1 MNKER
6 KKSNFLRSLLTTA
19 SVASVIV
26 GASSSAFGAGVPMQA
41 TGNAVTFTNAAIGGG
56 GRNGE
61 WDPDQIVNNGASL
74 GITVANT
81 VITGD
86 EAKTVTINTNG
97 HATALNVGAF
107 RVGVAGVV
115 GGDRQLTITATE
127 DAARIVLGTD
137 GVPAFAMP
145 GEVGHYEGLKAIDFG
160 NKAASAIIATDGFNS
175 DVDFLSTGGNNG
187 TVTIDANKVVLRGT
201 WSAAANTLV
210 KNLAVN
216 AGKSVTIT
224 NHLHLNESVTLGAGS
239 TIIFNGN
246 VTAAEIKG
254 AALNNGDVIFAGDSV
269 VTSLV
274 GNANKLHSIE
284 IGGKVEFQNA
294 TNVIKAT
301 NIVFNGDNSSLQVNN
316 AIDATSITT
325 TKDGTGTLHLNG
337 NIAHNIAYSIGTK
350 ENRLKELKFTNIP
363 AATAVR
369 VQTEAFIDAFSA
381 DGGTVTVD
389 HALNVDT
396 TNLTGPNITTL
407 NLTKGGNLGRVDFH
421 DVNSIINVIAN
432 KNLSGDFCGDRSPN
446 KRHKHKTGTLNF
458 AAGNSEFDGTVTDLN
473 LITHAGGGTL
483 RFTKAGTNS
492 ATKIQG
498 ANDSIFEFVNDY
510 KFAGNIENALTLNF
524 ENAEVAGNITDVN
537 EINIAQDKTLMVG
550 GTTIKANTIVFGNAK
565 GTLALN
571 SAGNVTIESK
581 QISKFGGNIDATK
594 MADKRILTII
604 GDIGTDNT
612 PLDKIS
618 LSGQNLNLQ
627 PGNGKSVNIAG
638 IEFNEKASTIGLKIA
653 DASYALG
660 ELKKAKKVKVEISE
674 NISLLN
680 TKTTG
685 DDKLE
690 EINFKADKTLTI
702 GDIDITA
709 DSITTSNNNQ
719 GKIVFAK
726 AGALKGNI
734 GNYIRFFKTL
744 EVMDSVEAT
753 TSGKAYV
760 TNIALGDSS
769 VLVVDNDYK
778 VKNFAVKTDGS
789 GVLRFTNK
797 GAATFETATT
807 AVPVAPGGR
816 VRTLAPVDAV
826 AVLEL
831 QGDGNVTLEG
841 NGFRFKKIAFSKA
854 STLALSKDMKLSG
867 IEVESTV
874 ADKSPT
880 IRLAS
885 AINQDEI
892 ISGQNIGSDA
902 HPVNLA
908 FTADTILDVKSQK
921 AFISVT
927 TVAKEKGTVNYDL
940 GKGVDGA
947 IYGLGS
953 ENYNLKLVNL
963 KSKVTNYGDT
973 FANKVVVHDNVYYAA
988 GGTVDGAIQ
997 LGHTETDAGGVA
1009 SVEFRDNVILKADMT
1024 SVGTKNTIAFAG
1036 NAEISSKTFGTANK
1050 AFEAINFTGDNTHT
1064 ATLKSSGLHAKNI
1077 NFGNE
1082 NIKIAANKVALH
1094 SISQINANIDLESNQ
1109 LSLEKSG
1116 TWGEKTSIRTVL
1128 SKGGAFG
1135 NIVLKDKVTV
1145 ASNVG
1150 VTVRIS
1156 DEADVTEY
1164 NNKPFILI
1172 DGANHLDGGA
1182 FNLVGVEGVAHN
1194 RAYVDWDIIT
1204 KDNKLM
1210 FERKVDIEGGITAD
1224 LKKVG
1229 AVVSAEN
1236 VKRLVKAKG
1245 FVNDLSFMS
1254 EDHAKGEEPEEYA
1267 DLRAHAVRKV
1277 VSTTNNVEST
1287 RQVGK
1292 VGEMFGAALRNR
1304 MLKANAAAVSAGS
1317 DDTLMGAWAMPYY
1330 SQATQKKSGD
1340 DAGYGVK
1347 SFGGVVGFDTLVN
1360 DDLTIG
1366 AAVSFVKSDMKCK
1379 GDYAGKTEIGTFMGS
1394 IYAAQ
1399 SLPQNFFV
1407 QAVASLGSSKI
1418 KGTDPRIVS
1427 TKTHSS
1433 GQETAKADYGT
1444 MSYGGEVLFGYNA
1457 KIADSALLTPMAGV
1471 RYTRF
1476 NDESYK
1482 ETGTTNQNKIVGER
1496 GVNNIEAIVGAK
1508 VSTSI
1513 DTDGVVVT
1521 PELHAFVSQK
1531 LGANSLGKVDV
1542 RLEGMTDSF
1551 ITKSEKAA
1559 KTSFNVGL
1567 GVIAKAGVM
1576 EYGAGY
1582 DANLA
1587 KNYVAHQG
1595 TLKVRVNF

>member
-26 GASSSAFGAGVPMQA
+26 GASSSAFGVANRRVTGDAVLSTGAGLHRMGGAADVPFVSGSTLQYDHAAAHTLFVDMDNVTIKVIDVNMTSDPA
-41 TGNAVTFTNAAIGGG
+41 APGNAPGT
-56 GRNGE
+56 
-61 WDPDQIVNNGASL
+61 L
-74 GITVANT
+74 
-81 VITGD
+81 
-86 EAKTVTINTNG
+86 
-97 HATALNVGAF
+97 
-107 RVGVAGVV
+107 RVGQRANIG
-115 GGDRQLTITATE
+115 
-127 DAARIVLGTD
+127 
-137 GVPAFAMP
+137 
-145 GEVGHYEGLKAIDFG
+145 
-160 NKAASAIIATDGFNS
+160 SIIAT
-175 DVDFLSTGGNNG
+175 
-187 TVTIDANKVVLRGT
+187 
-201 WSAAANTLV
+201 
-210 KNLAVN
+210 
-216 AGKSVTIT
+216 
-224 NHLHLNESVTLGAGS
+224 
-239 TIIFNGN
+239 
-246 VTAAEIKG
+246 
-254 AALNNGDVIFAGDSV
+254 
-269 VTSLV
+269 
-274 GNANKLHSIE
+274 
-284 IGGKVEFQNA
+284 
-294 TNVIKAT
+294 
-301 NIVFNGDNSSLQVNN
+301 
-316 AIDATSITT
+316 
-325 TKDGTGTLHLNG
+325 
-337 NIAHNIAYSIGTK
+337 
-350 ENRLKELKFTNIP
+350 NR
-363 AATAVR
+363 
-369 VQTEAFIDAFSA
+369 
-381 DGGTVTVD
+381 DGGSANHVLEIAMD
-389 HALNVDT
+389 DGA
-396 TNLTGPNITTL
+396 TL
-407 NLTKGGNLGRVDFH
+407 NLTGTGGTVKNHLDVGVNVLKNDYSRLGKIDFAAGAATVHINLTSPNDIVFAKFVINNGQNATLDITNTGYVTTFNKASVATAKTININDGSTLQFDSESMAVGNIVLQLQQQGEDVINFGDNGTGRLLLTSKAGGNGSAASFQVVNGSLGGAIDDYGVIHFNTTLEPGTLSAVNKTVIGRDENNRAKKFKVTATAGRAATIQGKVYTKELELNGGASTFTDAVYVGNDGITNFTAASTVTFDDDANLGKVDFQNKA
-421 DVNSIINVIAN
+421 NSTITVGAG
-432 KNLSGDFCGDRSPN
+432 KNLSGNFYGDAN
-446 KRHKHKTGTLNF
+446 KRLKNKIGTLSF
-458 AAGNSEFDGTVTDLN
+458 SGNSEFDGTVTDLA
-473 LITHAGGGTL
+473 LIDHTAAGTL
-483 RFTKAGTNS
+483 KFTKAGANIV
-492 ATKIQG
+492 TKIQG
-498 ANDSIFEFVNDY
+498 AAGGGGSIFEFVNDY
-510 KFAGNIENALTLNF
+510 KLIGNIERAQTLNF
-524 ENAEVAGNITDVN
+524 ENAEVAGNIINVN

-550 GTTIKANTIVFGNAK
+550 GTHIQANTIVFGNAK

-571 SAGNVTIESK
+571 SAGNVTIESV
-581 QISKFGGNIDATK
+581 QIGTFGGNIDATK
-594 MADKRILTII
+594 MADKKTLTII
-604 GDIGTDNT
+604 GNIGTDPAIDDSM
-612 PLDKIS
+612 PLDKIL

-627 PGNGKSVNIAG
+627 PANGKSVNIVG
-638 IEFNEKASTIGLKIA
+638 MEFNEKASTIGLKTA
-653 DASYALG
+653 GVDYALG
-660 ELKKAKKVKVEISE
+660 ELKKANKAKIEISE
-674 NISLLN
+674 DVSLLN

-690 EINFKADKTLTI
+690 EINFKGDKTLTLK
-702 GDIDITA
+702 GGMDITVG
-709 DSITTSNNNQ
+709 SITTHKDNQ
-719 GKIVFAK
+719 GKIVFAET
-726 AGALKGNI
+726 GALKGNI
-734 GNYIRFFKTL
+734 GTYSKIFNTL
-744 EVMDSVEAT
+744 QVNDSVEAT

-789 GVLRFTNK
+789 GILRFTNN
-797 GAATFETATT
+797 GAATFETKTIT
-807 AVPVAPGGR
+807 APAGR
-816 VRTLAPVDAV
+816 VRTPVGVKALAA
-826 AVLEL
+826 LEL
-831 QGDGNVTLEG
+831 QGGNVTLKG
-841 NGFRFKKIAFSKA
+841 NGFKFKKIAFSKD
-854 STLALSKDMKLSG
+854 STLILPNDMKLSG
-867 IEVESTV
+867 IEVEST
-874 ADKSPT
+874 AEKRPT

-902 HPVNLA
+902 HPVNLE

-921 AFISVT
+921 AFIGVT
-927 TVAKEKGTVNYDL
+927 TGVKEKGTVNYDL
-940 GKGVDGA
+940 GKGVDGVV
-947 IYGLGS
+947 YGFGS
-953 ENYNLKLVNL
+953 KNYNLKLVNL

-973 FANKVVVHDNVYYAA
+973 FANNVVVHDNVYYAA

-1024 SVGTKNTIAFAG
+1024 SVGAKNTIAFAG
-1036 NAEISSKTFGTANK
+1036 NAEISSKTFGTAKN
-1050 AFEAINFTGDNTHT
+1050 AFETINFTGDETHT
-1064 ATLKSSGLHAKNI
+1064 ATLKSSDLHAKNI

-1082 NIKIAANKVALH
+1082 NIKIAASKVALH
-1094 SISQINANIDLESNQ
+1094 GISQNNANIDLESNQ
-1109 LSLEKSG
+1109 LSFEKSG
-1116 TWGEKTSIRTVL
+1116 TWGEKTSIHTDL
-1128 SKGGAFG
+1128 TEEGSFG

-1145 ASNVG
+1145 NSGLGIV
-1150 VTVRIS
+1150 VRIS
-1156 DEADVTEY
+1156 DKADLDKFS
-1164 NNKPFILI
+1164 NKKFVLI
-1172 DGANHLDGGA
+1172 DGTNNLVLEGGA
-1182 FNLVGVEGVAHN
+1182 VNLVKDGLIKD
-1194 RAYVDWDIIT
+1194 RAYIDWIIKT
-1204 KDNKLM
+1204 EGDKLV
-1210 FERKVDIEGGITAD
+1210 FERKVDIKAGITED
-1224 LKKVG
+1224 MKKAG
-1229 AVVSAEN
+1229 ASDKYLAN
-1236 VKRLVKAKG
+1236 IDNFVKAKK
-1245 FVNDLSFMS
+1245 FMNDISFIYPDQEDQDDEEKQS
-1254 EDHAKGEEPEEYA
+1254 ECQKKRFAAMEKMESNDNS
-1267 DLRAHAVRKV
+1267 KV
-1277 VSTTNNVEST
+1277 TG
-1287 RQVGK
+1287 QVAK

-1366 AAVSFVKSDMKCK
+1366 AAVSFVKSDMKYK

-1496 GVNNIEAIVGAK
+1496 GINNIEAIIGAK

-1531 LGANSLGKVDV
+1531 LGGDKSGKVDV

>member
-6 KKSNFLRSLLTTA
+6 KKSNFLKNLLTTA

-26 GASSSAFGAGVPMQA
+26 GASSSAFGIKPNQVNSQFSQNGHWDPANAIADGDMIEFDPANPGFNVVADDNLNVSFHTHDIVGVQVMVENKTLTVNNVLGGRTLKINANHDDSKIILGLGDFQGLETINFNNKINSKVTIIKNDFSYNVNFLSAGGASGKVIIDA
-41 TGNAVTFTNAAIGGG
+41 TGVVLSGTWAAAGNAV
-56 GRNGE
+56 
-61 WDPDQIVNNGASL
+61 
-74 GITVANT
+74 
-81 VITGD
+81 
-86 EAKTVTINTNG
+86 
-97 HATALNVGAF
+97 
-107 RVGVAGVV
+107 
-115 GGDRQLTITATE
+115 
-127 DAARIVLGTD
+127 
-137 GVPAFAMP
+137 
-145 GEVGHYEGLKAIDFG
+145 
-160 NKAASAIIATDGFNS
+160 
-175 DVDFLSTGGNNG
+175 
-187 TVTIDANKVVLRGT
+187 
-201 WSAAANTLV
+201 
-210 KNLAVN
+210 KNLVVN

-224 NHLHLNESVTLGAGS
+224 NHLHLAEDVTLGGAANTPGS
-239 TIIFNGN
+239 TITFNGN
-246 VTAAEIKG
+246 VTAREIKG
-254 AALNNGDVIFAGDSV
+254 ANNNTGTVIFAGDSV
-269 VTSLV
+269 VTSLI
-274 GNANKLHSIE
+274 GNAVNAKLHRIE
-284 IGGKVEFQNA
+284 IGGKVEFQNDA
-294 TNVIKAT
+294 ELIKAT
-301 NIVFNGDNSSLQVNN
+301 NIVFNGDDSSLQVNN
-316 AIDATSITT
+316 AIEATSITT
-325 TKDGTGTLHLNG
+325 TKDGTGTLHINSG
-337 NIAHNIAYSIGTK
+337 AAQNINYSIGTK
-350 ENRLKELKFTNIP
+350 EKRLKELKFTNGG
-363 AATAVR
+363 ADLRR

-381 DGGTVTVD
+381 DGGRVTFD
-389 HALNVDT
+389 HELNVDT
-396 TNLTGPNITTL
+396 TNLIGNATTL
-407 NLTKGGNLGRVDFH
+407 TLTEGGNLGRVDFH
-421 DVNSIINVIAN
+421 DVNSIINVGAG
-432 KNLSGDFCGDRSPN
+432 KNLSGDFCGDRASN
-446 KRHKHKTGTLNF
+446 KRHNHKRGTLNF

-473 LITHAGGGTL
+473 LITHAGVGTL

-498 ANDSIFEFVNDY
+498 INTSIFEFVNDY
-510 KFAGNIENALTLNF
+510 KFAGNIEQAQTLNF

-571 SAGNVTIESK
+571 SVGNVTIESQ

-594 MADKRILTII
+594 MADKKILTII
-604 GDIGTDNT
+604 GDIGIDNT

-627 PGNGKSVNIAG
+627 PGKFVNIAG
-638 IEFNEKASTIGLKIA
+638 IEFNEKASTIGLKTA

-709 DSITTSNNNQ
+709 DSITASNNNQ

-734 GNYIRFFKTL
+734 GNYTRFFKTL

-769 VLVVDNDYK
+769 ILVVDNDYK

-816 VRTLAPVDAV
+816 VRTLAPVNAL

-841 NGFRFKKIAFSKA
+841 NGLRFKKIAFSKA
-854 STLALSKDMKLSG
+854 STLILFKDMKLSG

-892 ISGQNIGSDA
+892 ISGQNIGNEDHS
-902 HPVNLA
+902 VNLA
-908 FTADTILDVKSQK
+908 FTADNILDVKSQK

-947 IYGLGS
+947 VYGFGS

-1050 AFEAINFTGDNTHT
+1050 AFEVINFTGDNTHT

-1236 VKRLVKAKG
+1236 VKLLVKAKG

-1254 EDHAKGEEPEEYA
+1254 EEHAKGEELEKYA

-1277 VSTTNNVEST
+1277 VSTTNNVEAT
-1287 RQVGK
+1287 CQVGK
-1292 VGEMFGAALRNR
+1292 VGEMFNAALRNR
-1304 MLKANAAAVSAGS
+1304 MLGANAAAVGAGS
-1317 DDTLMGAWAMPYY
+1317 DGASMGAWAMPYY

-1366 AAVSFVKSDMKCK
+1366 AAVSFVKSDMKYK

-1542 RLEGMTDSF
+1542 RLEGMNDSF

>member
-6 KKSNFLRSLLTTA
+6 KKSNFLRSLLATA

-26 GASSSAFGAGVPMQA
+26 GASSSAFGITPNRVGSEFNDNGHWSEVRVIADDDMIDFDPANPTFNVIA
-41 TGNAVTFTNAAIGGG
+41 NANRRVSF
-56 GRNGE
+56 
-61 WDPDQIVNNGASL
+61 
-74 GITVANT
+74 
-81 VITGD
+81 
-86 EAKTVTINTNG
+86 NTNG
-97 HATALNVGAF
+97 VVGAQ
-107 RVGVAGVV
+107 VSVPGNT
-115 GGDRQLTITATE
+115 LTIKNVLGGKTLKILATN
-127 DAARIVLGTD
+127 DAARIILGMNGTTGNFEVLKNIDLD
-137 GVPAFAMP
+137 GRT
-145 GEVGHYEGLKAIDFG
+145 
-160 NKAASAIIATDGFNS
+160 ATVTISGDNFNS
-175 DVDFLSTGGNNG
+175 DVDFRGGGTGKVVIDSTG
-187 TVTIDANKVVLRGT
+187 VVLRGT
-201 WSAAANTLV
+201 WAAGNDSV
-210 KNLAVN
+210 ENLEVN

-224 NHLHLNESVTLGAGS
+224 NNLHLVEDVTLGGAVDTPGS
-239 TIIFNGN
+239 TITFNGN
-246 VTAAEIKG
+246 VTAREIKG
-254 AALNNGDVIFAGDSV
+254 AYNNTGTVIFAGDSV
-269 VTSLV
+269 VTSLI
-274 GNANKLHSIE
+274 GNAIDAKLHRIE

-294 TNVIKAT
+294 AVTKAT
-301 NIVFNGDNSSLQVNN
+301 NIVFNGDDSSLQVNN
-316 AIDATSITT
+316 AIEATSITT

-350 ENRLKELKFTNIP
+350 ENRLKELKFTNIL

-369 VQTEAFIDAFSA
+369 VHTEAFIDAFSV
-381 DGGTVTVD
+381 DGGIVTFD
-389 HALNVDT
+389 HELNVDT
-396 TNLTGPNITTL
+396 TNLTGPNVTTL
-407 NLTKGGNLGRVDFH
+407 ILTKGGNLGRVDFH
-421 DVNSIINVIAN
+421 DVNSIINVAAN

-458 AAGNSEFDGTVTDLN
+458 DAGNSEFDGTVTDLN
-473 LITHAGGGTL
+473 LITHAGVGTL

-498 ANDSIFEFVNDY
+498 ANGSIFEFVNDY
-510 KFAGNIENALTLNF
+510 KFAGNIEQARTLNF

-571 SAGNVTIESK
+571 SAENVTIESK

-638 IEFNEKASTIGLKIA
+638 IEFNEKASTIGLKTA

-660 ELKKAKKVKVEISE
+660 ELKKAKKVKVKISE

-734 GNYIRFFKTL
+734 GSYIRFFKTL

-807 AVPVAPGGR
+807 VAPGGR
-816 VRTLAPVDAV
+816 VRTLAPVNAV

-841 NGFRFKKIAFSKA
+841 NGLRFKKIAFSNA

-1082 NIKIAANKVALH
+1082 NIKIAASKVAIH
-1094 SISQINANIDLESNQ
+1094 GISQNNANIDLESNQ

-1287 RQVGK
+1287 SQVGK

-1366 AAVSFVKSDMKCK
+1366 AAVSFVKSDMKYK